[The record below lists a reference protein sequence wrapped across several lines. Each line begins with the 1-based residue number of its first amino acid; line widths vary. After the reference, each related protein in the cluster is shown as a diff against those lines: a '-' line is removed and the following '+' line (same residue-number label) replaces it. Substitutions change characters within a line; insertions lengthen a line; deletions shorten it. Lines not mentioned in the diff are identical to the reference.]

1 VVVRFLLDE
10 RADDDAGERSSNT
23 PLHRKAREY
32 PLGNWI
38 LAWTLSEGA
47 TMEEADGTE
56 LVMRSREERETKL
69 SKHGRHAPWNAW
81 GTGT

>member
-32 PLGNWI
+32 PLGN
-38 LAWTLSEGA
+38 
-47 TMEEADGTE
+47 
-56 LVMRSREERETKL
+56 
-69 SKHGRHAPWNAW
+69 
-81 GTGT
+81 